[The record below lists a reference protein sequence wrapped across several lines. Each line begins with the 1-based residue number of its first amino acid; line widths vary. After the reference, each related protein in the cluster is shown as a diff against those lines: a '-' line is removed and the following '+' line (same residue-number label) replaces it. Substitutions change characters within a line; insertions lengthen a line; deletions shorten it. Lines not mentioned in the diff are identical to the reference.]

1 MMQHKGKMPHT
12 CQLCGLSF
20 AYKCKLTRHMTTHE
34 DMAQRKTFQCLICG
48 KGFAYG
54 KSVTVHMKKVS
65 KLTKI
70 NALYSC
76 IAYIVLTPLFNS
88 IFLSYYIFLRS
99 SLVKENV
106 KVARKL

>member
-12 CQLCGLSF
+12 CELCGLSF

-34 DMAQRKTFQCLICG
+34 DMETRKTFQCMICG

-70 NALYSC
+70 KQIELH
-76 IAYIVLTPLFNS
+76 T
-88 IFLSYYIFLRS
+88 
-99 SLVKENV
+99 
-106 KVARKL
+106 

>member
-1 MMQHKGKMPHT
+1 MQHKGKMPHT

-34 DMAQRKTFQCLICG
+34 DIETRKTFQCMICG

-65 KLTKI
+65 NGVFTLADTDT
-70 NALYSC
+70 NTVSVSA
-76 IAYIVLTPLFNS
+76 
-88 IFLSYYIFLRS
+88 
-99 SLVKENV
+99 SLKTS
-106 KVARKL
+106 